1 MSVGGE
7 AGRIL
12 AFEREFQRTTT
23 RRTEPFACG
32 TAYLDERFPL
42 RWDSNL
48 LWVEEPL
55 HGVGVQALADEADRV
70 LGGAGIDHRTII
82 VDDEDAERLAFG
94 LAELGYSRD
103 RLVTMVHRHEPDRR
117 SSEPVEEVD
126 AETFVPIVE
135 EATRRSHTRHPR
147 RSSGSSPR
155 TGGDGRGVRG
165 AVLPGSRRRSS
176 GESVRALRRG
186 RRRRRSR
193 TSARSRRSVGGGW
206 RVPSC
211 SRALSEAKRGRVR
224 PRVPAWP
231 TTPTGRRSSTRSSGS
246 SPRGRWSNFDRAAP
260 AG

>member
-23 RRTEPFACG
+23 RRTEPFAWG

-55 HGVGVQALADEADRV
+55 HGVGVQALADEADRI

-135 EATRRSHTRHPR
+135 EATRPEPHATSEEVVRQLAAHR
-147 RSSGSSPR
+147 RVTAEAFGAR
-155 TGGDGRGVRG
+155 FFLARADGRPASRCELYVADGVAQIENVG
-165 AVLPGSRRRSS
+165 TLEAF
-176 GESVRALRRG
+176 RG
-186 RRRRRSR
+186 RGL
-193 TSARSRRSVGGGW
+193 ARAV
-206 RVPSC
+206 VL
-211 SRALSEAKRGRVR
+211 RALSEAKAAGCDLVFLQADDADW
-224 PRVPAWP
+224 PKELYAKLGFEPA
-231 TTPTGRRSSTRSSGS
+231 
-246 SPRGRWSNFDRAAP
+246 GRWSNFDRAAP